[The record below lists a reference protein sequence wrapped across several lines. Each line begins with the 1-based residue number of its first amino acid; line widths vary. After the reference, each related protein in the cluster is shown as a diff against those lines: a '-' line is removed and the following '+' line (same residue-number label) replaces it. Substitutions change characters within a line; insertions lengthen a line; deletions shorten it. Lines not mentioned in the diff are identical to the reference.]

1 MKYAIGFVVLAAA
14 ATAAAAPAPR
24 PVLIGTDGAGADACT
39 GVGRVVGLN
48 RRGDNY
54 LSVRAAPGTAAQER
68 DRLRF
73 GQNLHVCDRNSD
85 GRWLGV
91 VYTRDPRQ
99 NCNLAAPVA
108 SPRPYPGPCRSGWV
122 SARYVADTAGGG

>member
-1 MKYAIGFVVLAAA
+1 MKYVIAFAVLAAA
-14 ATAAAAPAPR
+14 TASAAVAQPR
-24 PVLIGTDGAGADACT
+24 PVRIGMDGLADACT

-48 RRGDNY
+48 PRGQNY
-54 LSVRAAPGTAAQER
+54 LSVRAAPRTSAAER

-73 GQNLHVCDRNSD
+73 GQNLHICDRSAD

-91 VYTRDPRQ
+91 VYTRNPRQ
-99 NCNLAAPVA
+99 NCNVATPVS

-122 SARYVADTAGGG
+122 SSRYVADIAGGG